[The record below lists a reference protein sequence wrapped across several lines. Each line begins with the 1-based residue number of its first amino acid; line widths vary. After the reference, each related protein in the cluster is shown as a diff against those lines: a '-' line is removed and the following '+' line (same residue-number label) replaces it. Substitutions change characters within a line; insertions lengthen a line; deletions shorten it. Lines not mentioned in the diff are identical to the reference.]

1 MPLLG
6 QHQQIQCL
14 RFWVLLSLAEP
25 WLTEDW
31 EGCTEG
37 FSCLESP
44 FCPLW
49 SKQEEKGNMRVMESW
64 NGLGGISELIQG
76 QLPPAQFCGIRLAG

>member
-6 QHQQIQCL
+6 QIQCL

-25 WLTEDW
+25 WLTEGW
-31 EGCTEG
+31 EDCTEG

-44 FCPLW
+44 FYPLW
-49 SKQEEKGNMRVMESW
+49 SKQEEKGNTRVMESW

-76 QLPPAQFCGIRLAG
+76 QLPPAQFCGIHGAG